1 MPLAPSSPSAA
12 LYGAVPEGAPLGV
25 VLLHGRDRT
34 AAEMIALANR
44 IGLPQLAWRAPEA
57 ASGSWYPKG
66 FMAPTEAN
74 RRDLDGALER
84 VEQEVR
90 ALERAGL
97 PRRRIA
103 LIGFSQGAC
112 VACEYVRRNPM
123 RWGALIAF
131 TGGLPG
137 PAGTT
142 WTGPAALDATP
153 VLLSAGDEDALVPW
167 PRVEETAAAF
177 TRLGAAVTLRRYP
190 GGDHLIDDDEIRE
203 ARAILAAAA
212 DQDCLETHP

>member
-12 LYGAVPEGAPLGV
+12 LYGAATEGAPLGA

-34 AAEMIALANR
+34 PSEMIGLAER

-57 ASGSWYPKG
+57 PGGSWYPEG
-66 FMAPTEAN
+66 FMAPAEAN
-74 RRDLDGALER
+74 RRDLDLALDR

-90 ALERAGL
+90 SLERAGL

-103 LIGFSQGAC
+103 LIGFSQGA
-112 VACEYVRRNPM
+112 VLACEYVRRNPM

-142 WTGPAALDATP
+142 WAGPVALDATP

-167 PRVEETAAAF
+167 ARVEETAAAF

-190 GGDHLIDDDEIRE
+190 GGEHVVDDDEIRE

-212 DQDCLETHP
+212 DQDCLETRP

>member
-1 MPLAPSSPSAA
+1 MPLATSSPLAVS
-12 LYGAVPEGAPLGV
+12 YGAAPDGAPLGV

-34 AAEMIALANR
+34 PGEMIGLAER
-44 IGLPQLAWRAPEA
+44 IALPQLAWRAPEA
-57 ASGSWYPKG
+57 PGGSWYPES
-66 FMAPTEAN
+66 FMAPDEAN
-74 RRDLDGALER
+74 RRDLDLALNR

-103 LIGFSQGAC
+103 LIGFSQGA
-112 VACEYVRRNPM
+112 VLACEYVRRHPA

-137 PAGTT
+137 PAGTA
-142 WTGPAALDATP
+142 WTARAVLDATP

-167 PRVEETAAAF
+167 SRVEETAAAF
-177 TRLGAAVTLRRYP
+177 TRMGAAVTLRRYP
-190 GGDHLIDDDEIRE
+190 GGEHVVDDDEIRE
-203 ARAILAAAA
+203 ARTILAAAA
-212 DQDCLETHP
+212 SQGCLETHP